1 MPDDSLAEGVVARDE
16 IAALAELFDRFEF
29 ALDPLSREADEA
41 ESQFND
47 QLENLFESRVKPA
60 LPENSPVSLPVFRRH
75 VCHLCREFLRRN
87 RP

>member
-1 MPDDSLAEGVVARDE
+1 MSDDSLAEGVVARDE

-41 ESQFND
+41 ESEFND
-47 QLENLFESRVKPA
+47 QIERLFEAWVKPK
-60 LPENSPVSLPVFRRH
+60 LPEHSPVSLPVFRRH
-75 VCHLCREFLRRN
+75 VCHMCREFLRKN